1 MKLFK
6 LNRMTRY
13 LLFIGLVAL
22 TLLIAAFVYGR
33 RGGLADDKDH
43 TFSEEQ
49 ADREILFD
57 GDHIFTTKESFVQ
70 VDGNTVTIKRN
81 GTYML
86 RGRLEE
92 GQVIVDVGEDQE
104 VKLKLNDL
112 ELSCSYGPPLYVK
125 SADKVTLKLKA
136 GGENVFSDG
145 KTVDET
151 EDEKEENLWKGC
163 IYARSDLKIKGE
175 GSLLV
180 TGNHRHGI
188 FSSKDLKIEEGNITV
203 KAVKQALHGKKSILI
218 EGGKIKL
225 KAGTDAIHSN
235 GTLDILGGDVKI
247 DAGKYGMYAFDSIY
261 VNRGTKDSDSGNRAK
276 VTVVHALSK
285 TGCKGTVEY

>member
-1 MKLFK
+1 MFK
-6 LNRMTRY
+6 LNRLSRH
-13 LLFIGLVAL
+13 LLLLGLVAL
-22 TLLIAAFVYGR
+22 TLLMAAFVYGR

-70 VDGNTVTIKRN
+70 VDNKTVTIRRN

-86 RGRLEE
+86 RGRMEE
-92 GQVIVDVGEDQE
+92 GQIIVDVGKDQE

-112 ELSCSYGPPLYVK
+112 VLSCSYGPPIYVK
-125 SADKVTLKLKA
+125 SAKKVTLKLKA
-136 GGENVFSDG
+136 GSENEFADG

-151 EDEKEENLWKGC
+151 EDEIEENLWKGC
-163 IYARSDLKIKGE
+163 IYARSDLKIKGD

-188 FSSKDLKIEEGNITV
+188 FSSKDLKIEDGNVTV

-218 EGGKIKL
+218 EDGKIRL

-235 GTLDILGGDVKI
+235 GSLDILGGDIKI

-261 VNRGTKDSDSGNRAK
+261 VNRGTKDSDSKNRAK
-276 VTVVHALSK
+276 VTVIHALSK
-285 TGCKGTVEY
+285 TGCKGKVEY